1 MRLFAI
7 NFFFIKFLPLRYDT
21 YSNPFVVF
29 LLTQNPTS
37 PPTPPTHHISELSLP
52 SLAMSEDPR
61 LAKLL
66 ARRAKEP
73 SPPPSM
79 TSPTDSLNLSFGT
92 GLEDEEAKEKIAYL
106 SYNAETL
113 EEKNSELEEENQRLR
128 GLLRTRENDLFK
140 LKNDMDELKHATG
153 GNELIVPLS

>member
-1 MRLFAI
+1 
-7 NFFFIKFLPLRYDT
+7 
-21 YSNPFVVF
+21 
-29 LLTQNPTS
+29 
-37 PPTPPTHHISELSLP
+37 
-52 SLAMSEDPR
+52 
-61 LAKLL
+61 
-66 ARRAKEP
+66 
-73 SPPPSM
+73 M